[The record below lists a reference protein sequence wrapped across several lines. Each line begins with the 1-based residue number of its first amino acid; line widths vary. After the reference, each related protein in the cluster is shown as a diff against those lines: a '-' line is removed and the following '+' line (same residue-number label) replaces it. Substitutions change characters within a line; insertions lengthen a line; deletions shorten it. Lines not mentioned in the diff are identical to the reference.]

1 MARSDMSGKR
11 QERII
16 YIIVWGILFLAP
28 LSALFTAEE
37 NAWPGIRTA
46 WLRLLPF
53 LALFLVHDLFLS
65 GLYLHKK
72 RKVLY
77 AVLTLAL
84 IAGFTLCMSRRTD
97 PRDAPHG
104 IPRMEQKHGP
114 ELRPAPQQPPGDLRP
129 EMRPDGPREN
139 RKADRRQFFH
149 PLKPEAITL
158 ILALLVIGLN
168 LLVKMFFLSLEGE
181 RRMRELEQKH
191 LETQLQYL
199 RYQISPHFFMNTL
212 NNIHALVDIDP
223 EQAKSSILHLS
234 KLMRY
239 VLYEGDKPT
248 IPLEKETDFLRQYV
262 SLMRLR
268 YNDTVQVSLALPGNL
283 PGMEIPPLLLITFVE
298 NAFKHGVS
306 YESPSFIDVRLEAV
320 DSGLHFTCR
329 NSLHASKETRKDGG
343 IGMENTRRRLDLI
356 YEDRYRLASGQ
367 EDGVFTI
374 DLFLP
379 GTVGPAVIQTET
391 T

>member
-1 MARSDMSGKR
+1 MALSDMSGKR

-16 YIIVWGILFLAP
+16 YIIVWGLLFLAP

-53 LALFLVHDLFLS
+53 LALFLVHDIFLS

-72 RKVLY
+72 RKLLY

-84 IAGFTLCMSRRTD
+84 ITGFTLCMSRRTD
-97 PRDAPHG
+97 KGPDPHAG
-104 IPRMEQKHGP
+104 PHMEQMHGP
-114 ELRPAPQQPPGDLRP
+114 QLRTAPARPPEG
-129 EMRPDGPREN
+129 RPDGPRKD
-139 RKADRRQFFH
+139 RKEKQLFFH

-212 NNIHALVDIDP
+212 NNIHVLVDIDP

-268 YNDTVQVSLALPGNL
+268 YNDTVRVSLALPDSL

-306 YESPSFIDVRLEAV
+306 YESPSFIDVRLEAA
-320 DSGLHFTCR
+320 DGGLHFTCR
-329 NSLHASKETRKDGG
+329 NFLHASKASGKDGG

-356 YEDRYRLASGQ
+356 YENRYRLASGQ

-379 GTVGPAVIQTET
+379 DTVGAIATQTEKT
-391 T
+391 

>member
-1 MARSDMSGKR
+1 MSGKR

-16 YIIVWGILFLAP
+16 YIIVWGLLFLAP

-37 NAWPGIRTA
+37 NAWSGIRTA

-53 LALFLVHDLFLS
+53 LALFLVHDIFLS

-72 RKVLY
+72 RKLLY

-84 IAGFTLCMSRRTD
+84 ITGFTLCMSRRTD
-97 PRDAPHG
+97 KRPDPHAG
-104 IPRMEQKHGP
+104 PHMEQMHGP
-114 ELRPAPQQPPGDLRP
+114 QLWTAPAWPPEG
-129 EMRPDGPREN
+129 RPDGPPDGPPED
-139 RKADRRQFFH
+139 RKEKQPFFH

-268 YNDTVQVSLALPGNL
+268 YNDTVQVSLALPENL